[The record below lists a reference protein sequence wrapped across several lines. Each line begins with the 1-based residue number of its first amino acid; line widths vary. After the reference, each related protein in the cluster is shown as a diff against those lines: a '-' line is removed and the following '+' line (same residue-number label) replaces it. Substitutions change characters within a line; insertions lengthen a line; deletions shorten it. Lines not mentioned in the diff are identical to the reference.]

1 MEKLN
6 VTVEWCDKNY
16 CAVANDPLGGTIVV
30 TEKNYDDLLVSFKE
44 SLDFHIDGL
53 IEDGDSL
60 PEWFAN
66 KDFALEF
73 NLLPS
78 AVLRKAQN
86 FTTLAAISRVT
97 GINEGLLYQYANNL
111 KKPRPLQVD
120 KIMNGLRVIGDNII
134 ALA

>member
-16 CAVANDPLGGTIVV
+16 CAVAQDPLGGTIVV
-30 TEKNYDDLLVSFKE
+30 TEKNYDDLLVAFYE
-44 SLDFHIDGL
+44 SLDFHVNSL
-53 IEDGDSL
+53 IEDGDLL
-60 PEWFAN
+60 PDWFVN
-66 KDFALEF
+66 KDYVVEF

-78 AVLRKAQN
+78 AILRKAQN

-97 GINEGLLYQYANNL
+97 GINECLLHQYANNI

-120 KIMNGLRVIGDNII
+120 KIMNGLKTIGNNII
-134 ALA
+134 ALS